1 MKQKIPFFA
10 RKFSFWLLLLIA
22 IALVSIQFVLN
33 RVEAYQA
40 ELTNELSRL
49 IEAPVTIGH
58 VHARLYGLTP
68 QLQLSELSVAD
79 EKLQFKEIRL
89 SVNPWVYLTEHT
101 LIAATSVTIVGAQ
114 LTLIRH
120 VDDSITVE
128 GLKAGDE
135 QPLWL
140 LQGKK
145 YQLLKST
152 IHWQDEKMRIPSRK
166 IASVNLAVLNENDQH
181 RINLTAL
188 LPEQSKPLR
197 VSMAFTGNVFD
208 LTTLNGHAFVEAD
221 AVKLEEIKG
230 VDLPLSI
237 MITQGIAHLKA
248 WATWQD
254 GKLSDVSGELSSEN
268 MTLARALSNPINVT
282 SLTIPFKAT
291 YQEDEWHISL
301 PRLTARLSHAFFQS
315 ALDVHW
321 NTRDRE
327 KNSIAWVGEKFD
339 IASWLPLVQ
348 RLSDDESF
356 LNKLQLG
363 GTIANFRLFAQPEKD
378 VFAVNAIFNELSLK
392 DKASKLSIEH
402 LDGAV
407 KGTAQQ
413 GTLTISSSQLG
424 LTANQIFRDTLPT
437 LQLNTVLNWQKTP
450 IAWQIDSDS
459 IKLNSLDL
467 TSETAFHLTL
477 PDEGGGFLDLQS
489 DFSCEDMAHIPRYLP
504 AKVMGR
510 ESIAW
515 LDHAFQKGRLKNGQL
530 LFYGR
535 LGDFPF
541 AKGQGVFEMLFDAD
555 NVQLAYAPKDDWL
568 PLISTTLQ
576 GRIYQESLQINL
588 EGMAENTQ
596 IKTAEVTIPSLYTSD
611 YVHVTGQVEGDIGHI
626 LHFLQQS
633 RLRPRA
639 DVVLQAITPR
649 GMTSLSLDMQI
660 SLVDGLDS
668 KVNGVAH
675 FKQADVT
682 VLALDLPV
690 KHINGFLTFTEKGMT
705 GEDFEGIALN
715 HPIHA
720 RLQNDNHHTEISVKG
735 ESTVDDLFQQLNISS
750 LARFGNQA
758 WIEGHL
764 DYQITL
770 TIPPGL
776 SSSRLVFKSMLSGAT
791 LHHLPLELTKSKSQ
805 KTPLNLM
812 FTLGHE
818 EMLPLTLDYNSQ
830 LKAALLVDLKNK
842 HLERGA
848 ILVGDG
854 QVGLPN
860 QNNLLSLKI
869 LKDEISL
876 KEWWQLASLIGSAES
891 PDSANMTSNQKNSA
905 SNVEIE
911 VHTKHAMWDKS
922 ELGFLD
928 LIFKNQKDTWQ
939 GVISSDL
946 AQGLIIWQDS
956 PVNKLNKSIKLVLEK
971 LNVAYIQRFKLNDN
985 ELEDTARQINPTST
999 RSVMDFPSISLISQ
1013 STFWN
1018 EKPLGQL
1025 KIETFLTAKEQML
1038 FKTIELQ
1045 APTHHLSLTGNWQ
1058 QDDMT
1063 SLTDLQ
1069 GKLTFINAGQMLA
1082 NLGMTQ
1088 DLSES
1093 HGDADLHFFW
1103 QGAPQDF
1110 SLQSLKGEMDLTLQN
1125 GRILSIEPGVG
1136 RILGVLALD
1145 QWLKRLQLDFS
1156 DVYSEGLTFNSIQ
1169 GHFKVLQGKV
1179 NTQDLTVDAIPAKI
1193 ALKGDIDLIH
1203 ENINY
1208 LASVTPK
1215 SSDAV
1220 PIAGTIVGKIMGL
1233 VGQTLTG
1240 KDQEGFFFGSQYQ
1253 LKGAW
1258 GNIDA
1263 IPLYD
1268 NDGLIQ
1274 KTWHGI
1280 TQFPWLPQQ

>member
-1 MKQKIPFFA
+1 MKQKIPFIA
-10 RKFSFWLLLLIA
+10 RKFSFWFLLLIA
-22 IALVSIQFVLN
+22 IALGSIHVVLN
-33 RVEAYQA
+33 RIEGYQA
-40 ELTNELSRL
+40 ELANELSRL

-58 VHARLYGLTP
+58 VHARLHGLTP
-68 QLQLSELSVAD
+68 QLQLSELCIAD

-89 SVNPWVYLTEHT
+89 SVNPWVYLTAHS

-120 VDDSITVE
+120 LDDNITIE
-128 GLKAGDE
+128 GLKAGDG

-152 IHWQDEKMRIPSRK
+152 ILWQDEKMRIPARK
-166 IASVNLAVLNENDQH
+166 ITPVNLAIINENDQH
-181 RINLTAL
+181 RINLMAL

-230 VDLPLSI
+230 VELPLSV

-254 GKLSDVSGELSSEN
+254 GKLSNVSGEFSSEN
-268 MTLARALSNPINVT
+268 MTLARDLLNPVNVT

-291 YQEDEWHISL
+291 YQEDEWHITL
-301 PRLTARLSHAFFQS
+301 PRLVARVPHTFFQS
-315 ALDVHW
+315 AFDVHW
-321 NTRDRE
+321 NMRDHE

-339 IASWLPLVQ
+339 IALWWPLVQ
-348 RLSDDESF
+348 RLTDDESF

-363 GTIANFRLFAQPEKD
+363 GTIAKFRLFAQPEKD

-392 DKASKLSIEH
+392 DKASKISIEH
-402 LDGAV
+402 LDGAI

-413 GTLTISSSQLG
+413 GTLSISSTQLG

-437 LQLNTVLNWQKTP
+437 LQLNTVLSWQKTP
-450 IAWQIDSDS
+450 IGWQIDSDS
-459 IKLNSLDL
+459 IKLSSLDL
-467 TSETAFHLTL
+467 SSETTFHLTL
-477 PDEGGGFLDLQS
+477 PDEGFSFLDLQS
-489 DFSCEDMAHIPRYLP
+489 DFSCKDMAQIPRYLP

-510 ESIAW
+510 ESITW
-515 LDHAFQKGRLKNGQL
+515 LDHAFQKGQLKNGQV
-530 LFYGR
+530 LFYGK
-535 LGDFPF
+535 LDDFPF
-541 AKGQGVFEMLFDAD
+541 VKGQGVFEMLFDAD

-568 PLISTTLQ
+568 PLTNTTLQ

-588 EGMAENTQ
+588 EGMAENSQ
-596 IKTAEVTIPSLYTSD
+596 IKTAEVTIPSLFTSD

-633 RLRPRA
+633 RLRSRA
-639 DVVLQAITPR
+639 DVVLQSITPK

-668 KVNGVAH
+668 KVNGVAQ
-675 FKQADVT
+675 FKQAEVN

-690 KHINGFLTFTEKGMT
+690 NHINGVLTFTEKGMT
-705 GEDFEGIALN
+705 GDNLEGITLN

-720 RLQNDNHHTEISVKG
+720 RLQNDNHHTEITVKG
-735 ESTVDDLFQQLNISS
+735 ESMVDDLFKQLNISS
-750 LARFGNQA
+750 LARFGSQA
-758 WIEGHL
+758 WIEGSL
-764 DYQITL
+764 DYQVTL
-770 TIPPGL
+770 TIPRGL
-776 SSSRLVFKSMLSGAT
+776 SSSKLAFKSILSGAA
-791 LHHLPLELTKSKSQ
+791 LHHLPLELIKSKSQ
-805 KTPLNLM
+805 KIPLNLM
-812 FTLGHE
+812 ITLGHE
-818 EMLPLTLDYNSQ
+818 DMLPLTLDYNSQ
-830 LKAALLVDLKNK
+830 LKAALVVDLKNK

-860 QNNLLSLKI
+860 QTNLLSLKI
-869 LKDEISL
+869 VRDEVSL
-876 KEWWQLASLIGSAES
+876 KEWWQLASLIGNAES
-891 PDSANMTSNQKNSA
+891 ADSSTITSSQKDSTSNI
-905 SNVEIE
+905 EIE
-911 VHTKHAMWDKS
+911 VHAKQAMWGKS

-928 LIFKNQKDTWQ
+928 LKFNNQKDIWQ
-939 GVISSDL
+939 GEVSSDF

-956 PVNKLNKSIKLVLEK
+956 SVNNLNKSIKLVLEK
-971 LNVAYIQRFKLNDN
+971 LNVGVVQRFKANEN
-985 ELEDTARQINPTST
+985 ELDDKAGQITALSS
-999 RSVMDFPSISLISQ
+999 RSVTDFPSISLISQ
-1013 STFWN
+1013 NTFWN

-1025 KIETFLTAKEQML
+1025 KIDTLLTAKDEMSFQ
-1038 FKTIELQ
+1038 TIELQ
-1045 APTHHLSLTGNWQ
+1045 APTHHLSLTGNWR
-1058 QDDMT
+1058 QDNMT
-1063 SLTDLQ
+1063 SMTDLQ
-1069 GKLTFINAGQMLA
+1069 GKLTFIKAGQMLA

-1093 HGDADLHFFW
+1093 YGDADLHFYW

-1110 SLQSLKGEMDLTLQN
+1110 SLQSLQGEMDLTLQN

-1169 GHFKVLQGKV
+1169 GHFKVLHGKA

-1263 IPLYD
+1263 IPLYE

-1280 TQFPWLPQQ
+1280 THFPWLPQQ